1 MGKYFRS
8 SYKLLYAVLQG
19 CLNIWKRFYKS
30 LMNVFFM
37 YLARRQALT
46 RKSSQKILKLGV
58 FGQNLRKVNRLEV
71 NGKIF
76 QICLETVISRFLG
89 LFDHLEKVLKISD
102 ECLFRVPWWIEGTNA
117 KIRPK
122 SPQIG
127 GRKIQKVTSIK
138 YIVNKYIIIYYYILL
153 YITIQYY
160 YILLLYIIY
169 NYYIIIIIIIWCFEL
184 TFGPSESGN

>member
-1 MGKYFRS
+1 MKFIS
-8 SYKLLYAVLQG
+8 
-19 CLNIWKRFYKS
+19 NIWSKSLKSKSAGGQWENISYMLKNISNQVFQSCLVIQKRFHISGLY
-30 LMNVFFM
+30 
-37 YLARRQALT
+37 R
-46 RKSSQKILKLGV
+46 
-58 FGQNLRKVNRLEV
+58 
-71 NGKIF
+71 
-76 QICLETVISRFLG
+76 TV
-89 LFDHLEKVLKISD
+89 
-102 ECLFRVPWWIEGTNA
+102 RVPPSLLGTYA

-153 YITIQYY
+153 YITLQYY

-169 NYYIIIIIIIWCFEL
+169 NYYIIIIIIWCFEL

>member
-1 MGKYFRS
+1 MIRQPQKPRNNSFQTYLKYFPIE
-8 SYKLLYAVLQG
+8 LQPIHFSG
-19 CLNIWKRFYKS
+19 NLPI
-30 LMNVFFM
+30 
-37 YLARRQALT
+37 
-46 RKSSQKILKLGV
+46 

-102 ECLFRVPWWIEGTNA
+102 ECLFREPCSLQGTNA

-127 GRKIQKVTSIK
+127 GRKIQKETSIK

-169 NYYIIIIIIIWCFEL
+169 NYHIIIIIIIWCFEL
-184 TFGPSESGN
+184 TFGLSESGN

>member
-1 MGKYFRS
+1 MIS
-8 SYKLLYAVLQG
+8 
-19 CLNIWKRFYKS
+19 NIFPR
-30 LMNVFFM
+30 
-37 YLARRQALT
+37 
-46 RKSSQKILKLGV
+46 

-76 QICLETVISRFLG
+76 QICLKTVITRFLGMFDHLEKVSINSEECLFCEPWSVQGTNAKILTKNRQNSRKVNRLEFNWKIFQISLETVISRFLG

-102 ECLFRVPWWIEGTNA
+102 ECLFCEPWSVQGTNA

-153 YITIQYY
+153 YIT
-160 YILLLYIIY
+160 L
-169 NYYIIIIIIIWCFEL
+169 
-184 TFGPSESGN
+184 

>member
-1 MGKYFRS
+1 MIS
-8 SYKLLYAVLQG
+8 
-19 CLNIWKRFYKS
+19 N
-30 LMNVFFM
+30 FF
-37 YLARRQALT
+37 LR
-46 RKSSQKILKLGV
+46 

-76 QICLETVISRFLG
+76 QICLKTVISRFLG
-89 LFDHLEKVLKISD
+89 MFDHLEKVSINSE

-138 YIVNKYIIIYYYILL
+138 YIENKYIIIYHYI
-153 YITIQYY
+153 IVYY
-160 YILLLYIIY
+160 YIVLLYTIIIY
-169 NYYIIIIIIIWCFEL
+169 YI
-184 TFGPSESGN
+184 

>member
-1 MGKYFRS
+1 VIS
-8 SYKLLYAVLQG
+8 
-19 CLNIWKRFYKS
+19 NIFPR
-30 LMNVFFM
+30 
-37 YLARRQALT
+37 
-46 RKSSQKILKLGV
+46 
-58 FGQNLRKVNRLEV
+58 FGQNLRKVNWLEV

-76 QICLETVISRFLG
+76 QICLKTVITRFLGMFDHLEKVSINSEECLFCEPWSVQGTNAKILTKNRQNSRKVNRLEFNWKIFQISLETVISRFLG

-102 ECLFRVPWWIEGTNA
+102 ECLFCEPWSVQGTNA

-153 YITIQYY
+153 YIT
-160 YILLLYIIY
+160 L
-169 NYYIIIIIIIWCFEL
+169 
-184 TFGPSESGN
+184 

>member
-1 MGKYFRS
+1 MIKQPQKPRYNSFQTYLKYFPID
-8 SYKLLYAVLQG
+8 LQPIYFSEI
-19 CLNIWKRFYKS
+19 LTKN
-30 LMNVFFM
+30 
-37 YLARRQALT
+37 RQN
-46 RKSSQKILKLGV
+46 S
-58 FGQNLRKVNRLEV
+58 RKVNRLEF
-71 NGKIF
+71 NWKIF
-76 QICLETVISRFLG
+76 QISLETVISRFLG

-102 ECLFRVPWWIEGTNA
+102 ECLFREPCSLQGTNA

-127 GRKIQKVTSIK
+127 GRKIQKETSIK

-169 NYYIIIIIIIWCFEL
+169 NYHIIIIIIIWCFEL
-184 TFGPSESGN
+184 TFGLSESGN